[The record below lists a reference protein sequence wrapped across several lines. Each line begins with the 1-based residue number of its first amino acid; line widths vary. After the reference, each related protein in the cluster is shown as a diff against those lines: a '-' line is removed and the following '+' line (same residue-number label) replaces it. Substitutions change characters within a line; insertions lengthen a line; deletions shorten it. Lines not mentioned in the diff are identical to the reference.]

1 MLRLH
6 LSLAAAR
13 SAAGNDSIPAGT
25 AENLPRTPDDL
36 PPARVSPDSDR
47 LSTNG
52 GSQPKLQRGS
62 QSAERAGKWSECLRN
77 GGEGLIPGAK
87 SEAGGM
93 VKKEQSPATSRRNCA
108 VAAETQAD
116 ESDHSGYDTAAGYSD
131 VYESFGECAESPPS
145 NDNAGDLRPSLRAQ
159 VGREEPAL
167 SSERVGSST
176 SSVLLWDRSPCG
188 GDEAH
193 YITTHE
199 IQLFELDNDGESELD
214 AGWEAEESS
223 ACYSCR
229 DSSSLESDASEGNS
243 RTPLGISYA
252 GDPPQAVCTTIN
264 PLENLAENGNS
275 GGQLQLSIRAV
286 SEGSGAQEARNP
298 PTANSQGSGNQEDLT
313 KLQSAGDVCKDANS
327 RRNIP
332 PSAVAKCNW
341 KAFGNSSGTS
351 SAVSELD
358 DADKEVRSLTART
371 FRSLACAGDEYL
383 DTFSVG
389 CRTSTDLSADET
401 VALNRCATY
410 IDLKCRNTTG
420 GRGQV
425 GFPTKSGKSGAG
437 QGAESTQKRQEL
449 PVDKQTAKRQLH
461 LSGKFEQS
469 GSRVITLTETLNF
482 RYDIRE
488 QISARREGERR
499 AQLARGAVGSR
510 CADEV
515 TEPREEGG
523 ENSREI
529 GRTAEAMDGV
539 QKKSKFASNLLQNV
553 IWKKMQFEQELKM
566 ERGEI
571 SDTTFAAAPTSPP
584 AAATDSP
591 KGRDVL
597 EPNCNRLSG
606 GSPETCPLPGEAV
619 PCQTLPVSSSA
630 RSAASGEPPC
640 DGCKGT
646 LPRSQ
651 RSAFRSWKDNEP
663 PQTGSKRA
671 QRVRAEIGG
680 HPLCKETK
688 MSQLFVPGIQK
699 APGKK
704 KNAQEEKEEG
714 DRASSKPSDRTAT
727 TQGNR
732 AASKPGVPATSSS
745 PEIQIRLQGGL
756 PSPFSIAKLLTPDII
771 GGGGP
776 GREAAGDAGARSW
789 TGAGEEAGG
798 RARAPPFAVRDVRDN
813 LQRLQ
818 APIHQVRDV
827 RKLVKSSY
835 HVLTTVGPGGGGKGA
850 GGGSVQPIVIKCQA
864 VSRKEARPG
873 PGSEEERASGLAQ
886 RASGRSP
893 ARVPGN
899 EAEQRGNRLALEK
912 LTAAVKTMEQLY
924 VFDNHEWRRRS
935 DASAAATTTAT
946 TTTTAAAALSGPG
959 LGLGPLAGS
968 RLLSLIASEEAS
980 GGSARVPGGGDGRQL
995 QEEGEERAVPAREGA
1010 RAGVG
1015 ARLPPPGPAHVH
1027 APTLLPP
1034 PPASRRAVP
1043 GPAHKPPAGA
1053 SAGGAAPPLFAV
1065 APQPSATAIRTTPA
1079 AGGGRRSP
1087 QQPPPPP
1094 PDLRPFRIQTA
1105 ERNEKQ
1111 AAAAGWQQ
1119 KSPPVPAPPPS
1130 EHENY
1135 LTIPVKKLPPAAPR
1149 DPTPPVVYQHQQAQL
1164 IRLTP
1169 PAPDP
1174 FSPGKVQPV
1183 PPVMVDSPS
1192 MPFFPVPQTQR
1203 RMLLDPATGQ
1213 YYLVDTP
1220 VQPARRRLYDPETG
1234 QYVDVPMPQQP
1245 VAPMPVPMS
1254 PISFNPGTYGHTYMI
1269 YPGFMPPPTMLPTLP
1284 PAPDPEYSDSGKGS
1298 IIARQHPEPQY
1309 LESSYYFPTGT
1320 VGQTTPSRV
1329 DKGLSEGKPIVS
1341 ITSQQ
1346 GPRIIA
1352 PPSFDGTTMSFV
1364 VEHR

>member
-13 SAAGNDSIPAGT
+13 SAAGNASMPGT
-25 AENLPRTPDDL
+25 AENLPGAPGDP
-36 PPARVSPDSDR
+36 PPARVNPTSDR

-52 GSQPKLQRGS
+52 GGQPRLRRGS
-62 QSAERAGKWSECLRN
+62 RSGEPAGECVRN
-77 GGEGLIPGAK
+77 GGEGLVPRAK
-87 SEAGGM
+87 SEADSM
-93 VKKEQSPATSRRNCA
+93 VKKEQSRSCA

-131 VYESFGECAESPPS
+131 FYESFGECADSPPS
-145 NDNAGDLRPSLRAQ
+145 NGDAGAGDLRPSLRAQ

-167 SSERVGSST
+167 CSERGASSS

-188 GDEAH
+188 DDEAH

-199 IQLFELDNDGESELD
+199 IQLYELDNDGERELD
-214 AGWEAEESS
+214 AGWDAEESS
-223 ACYSCR
+223 ASYSCR
-229 DSSSLESDASEGNS
+229 DSSSLGSDASEGNS

-252 GDPPQAVCTTIN
+252 GDPPPAVCTAIN
-264 PLENLAENGNS
+264 PLENLPENGNS
-275 GGQLQLSIRAV
+275 GGQPQLS
-286 SEGSGAQEARNP
+286 SEGSSAQEPRNP
-298 PTANSQGSGNQEDLT
+298 PTANSQGSGNQGDMT
-313 KLQSAGDVCKDANS
+313 KLAGDVCKDAKS

-332 PSAVAKCNW
+332 LCAVAKYKW

-410 IDLKCRNTTG
+410 IDLKCHNTTG
-420 GRGQV
+420 KSGQI

-437 QGAESTQKRQEL
+437 QGAESTQKRQQL

-488 QISARREGERR
+488 QLSARREGERR

-510 CADEV
+510 CTDEV
-515 TEPREEGG
+515 TEPREQGG
-523 ENSREI
+523 ENCREI

-584 AAATDSP
+584 AAATTTTDSP

-606 GSPETCPLPGEAV
+606 GSPDTSPLPGEAA
-619 PCQTLPVSSSA
+619 PCQTLPASSNA
-630 RSAASGEPPC
+630 RAAAAGEPPS

-651 RSAFRSWKDNEP
+651 RSAFRSWKDNVNEP
-663 PQTGSKRA
+663 PQTDSKRA
-671 QRVRAEIGG
+671 QRVRADIGG

-704 KNAQEEKEEG
+704 KHAQEEREG
-714 DRASSKPSDRTAT
+714 GARAPSKPSDRTAT
-727 TQGNR
+727 IQGER
-732 AASKPGVPATSSS
+732 AASKPGVPATSCS

-756 PSPFSIAKLLTPDII
+756 PSPFSIAKLLTPNIS
-771 GGGGP
+771 GGP
-776 GREAAGDAGARSW
+776 GKGAAGEGSGGP
-789 TGAGEEAGG
+789 GAGQEVGG

-813 LQRLQ
+813 MQRLQ

-835 HVLTTVGPGGGGKGA
+835 HVLTVEGGPRPGPGVEQPGGR
-850 GGGSVQPIVIKCQA
+850 GSVQPIVIKCQA

-873 PGSEEERASGLAQ
+873 EERVSALAQ

-935 DASAAATTTAT
+935 DASAEAAA
-946 TTTTAAAALSGPG
+946 TTAAARSGPSP
-959 LGLGPLAGS
+959 GLGPLAGS

-980 GGSARVPGGGDGRQL
+980 GGSARVAGGGDGRQL
-995 QEEGEERAVPAREGA
+995 QEAGEGRAVPARESA
-1010 RAGVG
+1010 RAG
-1015 ARLPPPGPAHVH
+1015 ARLLPPGPAHVH
-1027 APTLLPP
+1027 ALLPP
-1034 PPASRRAVP
+1034 RAP
-1043 GPAHKPPAGA
+1043 PAHKPPAA
-1053 SAGGAAPPLFAV
+1053 AGGAAPAAPPLFAV
-1065 APQPSATAIRTTPA
+1065 APQPSAIVPAIRTTPA
-1079 AGGGRRSP
+1079 AAVGGGRRSP

-1094 PDLRPFRIQTA
+1094 PDLRPFRSQT
-1105 ERNEKQ
+1105 EESNEKQ
-1111 AAAAGWQQ
+1111 AAAATAGWQQ
-1119 KSPPVPAPPPS
+1119 KPPPAPAPPPPF

-1135 LTIPVKKLPPAAPR
+1135 LTIPVKRLPAAPR

-1169 PAPDP
+1169 PAMDP
-1174 FSPGKVQPV
+1174 FSPGRVQPV

-1192 MPFFPVPQTQR
+1192 VPCSPMPFYPVPQTQR
-1203 RMLLDPATGQ
+1203 RMLMDPATGQ
-1213 YYLVDTP
+1213 CYLVDTP

-1234 QYVDVPMPQQP
+1234 QYVDVPVPQQP
-1245 VAPMPVPMS
+1245 MAPMPVPMS
-1254 PISFNPGTYGHTYMI
+1254 PIAINPAGAYGHTYMI

-1298 IIARQHPEPQY
+1298 IVARLHPEPQY
-1309 LESSYYFPTGT
+1309 LESSYNFSTGT
-1320 VGQTTPSRV
+1320 VGQTTTSRLG
-1329 DKGLSEGKPIVS
+1329 KGLSEGKPIIS